1 MKFSIII
8 PVYNVEKYVEKCL
21 KSIDNQSYQKFEAI
35 IVNDGSKDKSDSI
48 IKKYIKDK
56 KQFIYLTKEN
66 GGLSDARNFGIKYAS
81 GDYIIFLDS
90 DDYIEQDLL
99 KNLNAILSLKKHDM
113 VRYGLK
119 IVDDSGNL
127 LKSVSNINYNGNKKN
142 IAISKILNSEF
153 VEPAWLYAYNLN
165 FWKKNNFEYQKG
177 KIHEDYG
184 LTPLILSKAQT
195 IGFLDY
201 NGYNYVQRE
210 NSIMNQ
216 TDYKKIQK
224 RVNDFKEQ
232 YLNLIDK
239 IPANTKSNKLIIS
252 FLSEALI
259 YKGRELKENDRD
271 KFIIFLKEKKVI
283 NYIYASNLKKAL
295 MKIYLKINLKTHLS
309 KLNKQF
315 YKMEE

>member
-1 MKFSIII
+1 MKFSVII

-21 KSIDNQSYQKFEAI
+21 KSIDNQSYQRFEAI

-48 IKKYIKDK
+48 IKKYIKGK

-99 KNLNAILSLKKHDM
+99 KNLNAILSLKKHDI

-119 IVDDSGNL
+119 IVDDNGNL
-127 LKSVSNINYNGNKKN
+127 LKSVSNIIYNVNNKN

-165 FWKKNNFEYQKG
+165 FWKKNKFEYQKG

-216 TDYKKIQK
+216 TDYKKNQK

-232 YLNLIDK
+232 YLNLIDE
-239 IPANTKSNKLIIS
+239 IPANTKLNKLIIG

-259 YKGRELKENDRD
+259 YKGRELNENDRK
-271 KFIIFLKEKKVI
+271 KFIIFLKERKVI
-283 NYIYASNLKKAL
+283 NYIYISNLKKAL
-295 MKIYLKINLKTHLS
+295 MKIYLKVNLKTHLS